1 MMTDL
6 LQLIYNYTLES
17 RVPGYIDQ
25 AQFKL
30 EQLRAERLFE
40 RLASA
45 LPEPELRT
53 FEKYQDT
60 LANLYSMETEAMF
73 QAALRLSRELR

>member
-1 MMTDL
+1 MTDL
-6 LQLIYNYTLES
+6 MQLIYNYTLES

-40 RLASA
+40 KLASA
-45 LPEPELRT
+45 LPEPALQTLEN
-53 FEKYQDT
+53 YQDT
-60 LANLYSMETEAMF
+60 LSGIYTMETEAMF
-73 QAALRLSRELR
+73 QAAWNVSRELR

>member
-1 MMTDL
+1 MTDL
-6 LQLIYNYTLES
+6 MEMLYNHILES
-17 RVPGYIDQ
+17 RLPRYIEH

-40 RLASA
+40 KLASA

-73 QAALRLSRELR
+73 QAAWRAFRELA